1 MEKIID
7 MHAHVGDICY
17 PNGELMEKI
26 IDMHSHLG
34 DICYPN
40 GGALIEKKGI
50 KKNGC

>member
-7 MHAHVGDICY
+7 IHA
-17 PNGELMEKI
+17 
-26 IDMHSHLG
+26 HLG

-50 KKNGC
+50 KKKRMFDIASLSERINHRFDDG

>member
-1 MEKIID
+1 
-7 MHAHVGDICY
+7 
-17 PNGELMEKI
+17 MEKI